1 MLLANKQKNYKIMVY
16 AIFTIGIFCMH
27 IPMKYFNDDLTVL
40 PSVET
45 MSLFEFF
52 VQRLY
57 SNGKVLTDVFA
68 NFFYRFPII
77 VWKVFDTVVYLLIA
91 RIIAKTFTEDTWQDA
106 VTVCLLIGLFPFW
119 YLSTAGWVATS
130 TNYLYPMLC
139 LLAVASFVK
148 RVSQGKRVRVFQ
160 CILAGCATVYAT
172 NQDQAAMI
180 LIGGLLLYLLY
191 AVVVK
196 ADRKTIRCVS
206 ACLGFAVISY
216 GVMFLLPGHI
226 NRMNS
231 TTELNRWLPEYVEWS
246 LPKKIYKGYT
256 STVANL
262 FFHNVKLFDLFCLL
276 VLLLSATNAK
286 IANRIIGGVPF
297 ASVIGIHL
305 LGGKN
310 FVVYPSYAGGMP
322 ELAGVSSGWQG
333 IAILLL
339 TVFAVLCIFYTVFAC
354 TANRQNRWLLLLL
367 LGLASGSRIMMGFSP
382 TIYASHARTFT
393 YFIYALI
400 LCNLIV
406 FKEIKR
412 KNHLWL
418 VGVGAA
424 VAMLLNVPSPFYWQY
439 AVIGS

>member
-1 MLLANKQKNYKIMVY
+1 M
-16 AIFTIGIFCMH
+16 
-27 IPMKYFNDDLTVL
+27 
-40 PSVET
+40 
-45 MSLFEFF
+45 
-52 VQRLY
+52 
-57 SNGKVLTDVFA
+57 
-68 NFFYRFPII
+68 
-77 VWKVFDTVVYLLIA
+77 
-91 RIIAKTFTEDTWQDA
+91 
-106 VTVCLLIGLFPFW
+106 
-119 YLSTAGWVATS
+119 
-130 TNYLYPMLC
+130 
-139 LLAVASFVK
+139 
-148 RVSQGKRVRVFQ
+148 
-160 CILAGCATVYAT
+160 
-172 NQDQAAMI
+172 
-180 LIGGLLLYLLY
+180 
-191 AVVVK
+191 
-196 ADRKTIRCVS
+196 
-206 ACLGFAVISY
+206 
-216 GVMFLLPGHI
+216 
-226 NRMNS
+226 
-231 TTELNRWLPEYVEWS
+231 
-246 LPKKIYKGYT
+246 
-256 STVANL
+256 
-262 FFHNVKLFDLFCLL
+262 
-276 VLLLSATNAK
+276 SATNAK
-286 IANRIIGGVPF
+286 LANRIIGGVPF

-339 TVFAVLCIFYTVFAC
+339 TVFAVLCIFYTVFTC

-367 LGLASGSRIMMGFSP
+367 LGLASGSRIMMGLSP